1 MASQPQRT
9 DAQIDDPEEL
19 SQKKRISELLARRK
33 TVIDA
38 RDEAF
43 DAQLMGQANEQEA
56 LSFYRS
62 RIESLIIDLWTKFK
76 SEDLETGQE
85 YLEEKIIDTVEV
97 PPPAEMMPDDGDN
110 LGPGEKPPETK
121 RIHIRGLR
129 WFLEQDGAIQ
139 VPFTARMTDPP
150 GKRTVNQEMQIPL
163 STLDKALLTCIEF
176 LDEAGIDA
184 DLVQKEQQT
193 KIDRELLEEV
203 DEWRQ
208 NHVN

>member
-1 MASQPQRT
+1 MAAEPQEP
-9 DAQIDDPEEL
+9 DFQIDDPEEL
-19 SQKKRISELLARRK
+19 SQKKRINELLTRRK

-43 DAQLMGQANEQEA
+43 DAQLMGQANREEA
-56 LSFYRS
+56 LAFYRS
-62 RIESLIIDLWTKFK
+62 RIESLIIDLWTKFRN
-76 SEDLETGQE
+76 EDLESGTKF
-85 YLEEKIIDTVEV
+85 LEEKEIDTVEV
-97 PPPAEMMPDDGDN
+97 PPPAELLPGEGGD
-110 LGPGEKPPETK
+110 LGPGEKPPRPKYIT
-121 RIHIRGLR
+121 INGLK
-129 WFLEQDGAIQ
+129 WFLEQDGQIR
-139 VPFTARMTDPP
+139 VPFTARLHDPP
-150 GKRTVNQEMQIPL
+150 GKHTVHQEMNIPI

-208 NHVN
+208 EHVN